1 MTKIIAEIGWNHM
14 GDLSLAKKMIVAA
27 SENGSDFIK
36 TQFFSTKNL
45 KPGPWDDDGRR
56 EIYEKAQLTI
66 EKYIELKNFCSK
78 SKINFFTSVF
88 TLEDLK
94 KISKYEK
101 DYIKIPSAE
110 ANNFE
115 MIKFA
120 SENFKNVLIS
130 TGTLKKSEIK
140 NISKIVT
147 KDKLTL
153 LHCVSSYPC
162 KDEDINLPK
171 INHLRK
177 YANSIGFSDHT
188 QGILATILAI
198 PYKLSYIEKHFTID
212 QSLPGRDNKFAILP
226 KDISELKKTILLFE
240 KANIDH
246 GEDYLKCEE
255 EVRNIYA
262 RRWG

>member
-14 GDLSLAKKMIVAA
+14 GDLDLAKKMIVAA
-27 SENGSDFIK
+27 SENGSDFVK

-45 KPGPWDDDGRR
+45 KPGPWDNDGRR
-56 EIYEKAQLTI
+56 DIYEKAQLTI
-66 EKYIELKNFCSK
+66 EKYLELKEFCSK
-78 SKINFFTSVF
+78 KNIKFFTSVF

-94 KISKYEK
+94 KILEYEK

-110 ANNFE
+110 ANNIE
-115 MIKFA
+115 LINFA
-120 SENFKNVLIS
+120 SENFNNVLIS
-130 TGTLKKSEIK
+130 TGTLKQSEIQK
-140 NISKIVT
+140 ISDIVL

-171 INHLRK
+171 INHLKK
-177 YANSIGFSDHT
+177 YSNSVGFSDHT
-188 QGILATILAI
+188 QGIIATILSI
-198 PYKLSYIEKHFTID
+198 PYKLTYIEKHFTID

-226 KDISELKKTILLFE
+226 KDLFELKKSISLFE

-246 GEDYLKCEE
+246 GENYLKCEE
-255 EVRNIYA
+255 EVRNVYA

>member
-14 GDLSLAKKMIVAA
+14 GDLDLAKKMIVAA
-27 SENGSDFIK
+27 SENGSDFVK

-45 KPGPWDDDGRR
+45 KPGPWDNDGRR
-56 EIYEKAQLTI
+56 DIYEKAQLTI
-66 EKYIELKNFCSK
+66 EKYLALKEFSSK
-78 SKINFFTSVF
+78 KNIKFFTSVF

-94 KISKYEK
+94 KISEYEK
-101 DYIKIPSAE
+101 DYIKVPSAE
-110 ANNFE
+110 ANN
-115 MIKFA
+115 IDLINFA
-120 SENFKNVLIS
+120 SENFNNVLIS
-130 TGTLKKSEIK
+130 TGTLKQSEIQK
-140 NISKIVT
+140 ISDIVL

-171 INHLRK
+171 INHLKK
-177 YANSIGFSDHT
+177 YSNSVGFSDHT
-188 QGILATILAI
+188 QGIIATILSI
-198 PYKLSYIEKHFTID
+198 PYKLTYIEKHFTID

-226 KDISELKKTILLFE
+226 EDLFELKKSILLFE

-246 GEDYLKCEE
+246 GENYLKCEE
-255 EVRNIYA
+255 EVRNVYA

>member
-14 GDLSLAKKMIVAA
+14 GDLDLAKKMIIAA
-27 SENGSDFIK
+27 SKNGSDFVK

-45 KPGPWDDDGRR
+45 KSGPWDNDGRR

-66 EKYIELKNFCSK
+66 EKYLALKEFCSQNN
-78 SKINFFTSVF
+78 INFFTSVF

-110 ANNFE
+110 ANNTE
-115 MIKFA
+115 MVEFA
-120 SENFKNVLIS
+120 SENFNNVLIS
-130 TGTLKKSEIK
+130 TGTLKQSEIQK
-140 NISKIVT
+140 ISNIVI
-147 KDKLTL
+147 KDRLTL

-162 KDEDINLPK
+162 NDEDINLPK
-171 INHLRK
+171 INHLKK
-177 YANSIGFSDHT
+177 YSNSVGFSDHT
-188 QGILATILAI
+188 QGIIATILSI
-198 PYKLSYIEKHFTID
+198 PYKLTYIEKHFTID

-226 KDISELKKTILLFE
+226 EDLFELKKSILLFE
-240 KANIDH
+240 KANFDH

-255 EVRNIYA
+255 EVRNVYA

>member
-1 MTKIIAEIGWNHM
+1 
-14 GDLSLAKKMIVAA
+14 MIVAA
-27 SENGSDFIK
+27 SENGSDFVK

-45 KPGPWDDDGRR
+45 KPGPWDNDGRR
-56 EIYEKAQLTI
+56 DIYEKAQLTI
-66 EKYIELKNFCSK
+66 EKYLELKEFCSK
-78 SKINFFTSVF
+78 KNIKFFTSVF

-94 KISKYEK
+94 KILEYEK

-110 ANNFE
+110 ANNIE
-115 MIKFA
+115 LINFA
-120 SENFKNVLIS
+120 SENFNNVLIS
-130 TGTLKKSEIK
+130 TGTLKQSEIQK
-140 NISKIVT
+140 ISDIVL

-171 INHLRK
+171 INHLKK
-177 YANSIGFSDHT
+177 YSNSVGFSDHT
-188 QGILATILAI
+188 QGIIATILSI
-198 PYKLSYIEKHFTID
+198 PYKLTYIEKHFTID

-226 KDISELKKTILLFE
+226 KDLFELKKSISLFE

-246 GEDYLKCEE
+246 GENYLKCEE
-255 EVRNIYA
+255 EVRNVYA